1 MDLPTEFD
9 DLFSNDAVDELVS
22 RRGLRTPFV
31 RVAKDGKTF
40 NDRDFTRS
48 GGVGAMIADQVSDDR
63 LLEHFAGGATLV
75 LQALHRTWGPIIDF
89 AGQLGSDLGHP
100 VQANAYVTPAQN
112 TGFAAHYDVHDVFVV
127 QIAGTKRWQIREPV
141 HALPLRTQPWEQRA
155 DAVREAANRPP
166 LLDIE
171 LHPGDVLYLP
181 RGYLHSAA
189 ALGAISTHLTLGIH
203 AWTRMH
209 LTEQLSAYAVERL
222 ADDVALRTSLPLGL
236 DWSREA
242 VPEQEFERVR
252 AALIDALRAARPT
265 DVAERLHAGH
275 RASGRAAPLPPVAS
289 VVAAGVLR
297 GHEVLRL
304 RPHLAATLVDSQ
316 QGMHVVTRAGR
327 CSLEPSQVPG
337 ARALLRDGQIA
348 VAGLGVDL
356 ARRLVLAGVATIE
369 IPPPS

>member
-209 LTEQLSAYAVERL
+209 LTEQLSAYACL
-222 ADDVALRTSLPLGL
+222 LYTSDAAD
-236 DWSREA
+236 E
-242 VPEQEFERVR
+242 
-252 AALIDALRAARPT
+252 
-265 DVAERLHAGH
+265 
-275 RASGRAAPLPPVAS
+275 
-289 VVAAGVLR
+289 
-297 GHEVLRL
+297 
-304 RPHLAATLVDSQ
+304 
-316 QGMHVVTRAGR
+316 
-327 CSLEPSQVPG
+327 
-337 ARALLRDGQIA
+337 
-348 VAGLGVDL
+348 
-356 ARRLVLAGVATIE
+356 
-369 IPPPS
+369 